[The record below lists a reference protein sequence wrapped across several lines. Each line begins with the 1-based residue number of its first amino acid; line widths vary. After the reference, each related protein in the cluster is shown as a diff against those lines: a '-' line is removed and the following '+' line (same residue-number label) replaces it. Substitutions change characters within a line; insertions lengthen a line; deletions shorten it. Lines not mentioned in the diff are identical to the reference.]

1 MSKLKVGDRVFVQAV
16 VIDHA
21 SDLNDSPRYEVE
33 FSENKASRWFP
44 EGDLKQATAP
54 NRESD
59 SPGIQGLAQLGRN
72 AIDRVSELERERD
85 ETIRKLRDPVAVHIA
100 MLRGEIA
107 IPPLAELLHV
117 YGATFSDLDAANI
130 ELAKARAEATKWE
143 RLHDELY
150 AEIASEHR
158 RDEYGETETAA
169 ECVGRIIR
177 EREQLR
183 AQLDEYERAPQPPH
197 VDPDWLANVI
207 RTVDGDHAM
216 GAGTLAEKIAD
227 AINGRTK

>member
-1 MSKLKVGDRVFVQAV
+1 MTDESLIAKLDELIA
-16 VIDHA
+16 
-21 SDLNDSPRYEVE
+21 
-33 FSENKASRWFP
+33 
-44 EGDLKQATAP
+44 ATRSA
-54 NRESD
+54 
-59 SPGIQGLAQLGRN
+59 
-72 AIDRVSELERERD
+72 
-85 ETIRKLRDPVAVHIA
+85 
-100 MLRGEIA
+100 A
-107 IPPLAELLHV
+107 IPANMRWLSAESMAELLHV

-143 RLHDELY
+143 CLYDELY

-169 ECVGRIIR
+169 ECVGRSIR
-177 EREQLR
+177 ERDQLR

>member
-1 MSKLKVGDRVFVQAV
+1 MTEQ
-16 VIDHA
+16 
-21 SDLNDSPRYEVE
+21 
-33 FSENKASRWFP
+33 
-44 EGDLKQATAP
+44 Q
-54 NRESD
+54 
-59 SPGIQGLAQLGRN
+59 
-72 AIDRVSELERERD
+72 
-85 ETIRKLRDPVAVHIA
+85 TIRKLRDPVAVHVA

-107 IPPLAELLHV
+107 VPPLAELLHV
-117 YGATFSDLDAANI
+117 YGATFSDLDAANVAI
-130 ELAKARAEATKWE
+130 AKARAEAAKWE

-169 ECVGRIIR
+169 ECVRRIVR
-177 EREQLR
+177 EREQLRAKLDELTADRDEIHRALLMTTDERNRGDRELHRLR

-216 GAGTLAEKIAD
+216 GAGTLAEKIAE
-227 AINGRTK
+227 AINGRAK

>member
-1 MSKLKVGDRVFVQAV
+1 MTEQQLRD
-16 VIDHA
+16 
-21 SDLNDSPRYEVE
+21 
-33 FSENKASRWFP
+33 
-44 EGDLKQATAP
+44 KQIA
-54 NRESD
+54 
-59 SPGIQGLAQLGRN
+59 
-72 AIDRVSELERERD
+72 ERD
-85 ETIRKLRDPVAVHIA
+85 ETIRKLSDPVAVHIA

-143 RLHDELY
+143 RLYDELY
-150 AEIASEHR
+150 VEIASEHR

-169 ECVGRIIR
+169 ECVGRSIR
-177 EREQLR
+177 ERDQLR